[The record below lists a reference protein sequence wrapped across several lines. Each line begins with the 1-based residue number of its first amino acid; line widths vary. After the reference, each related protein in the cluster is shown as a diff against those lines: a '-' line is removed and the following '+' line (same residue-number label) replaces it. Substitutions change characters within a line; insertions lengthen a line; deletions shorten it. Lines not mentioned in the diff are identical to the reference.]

1 MQTIWASIRSAALG
15 FAITVLTPLAA
26 LGAPAFS
33 VQDIGVGVPIDVNSS
48 GQILG
53 LDTYSATQPWV
64 LDGTTK
70 SFLPL
75 PAGVTAATA
84 TRIGESG
91 AVVGQVGKQA
101 AVWWPAGAGSRTL
114 DLLAF
119 PTGATVGKAVAV
131 NKLDQVLVSF
141 GTPSTLVTG
150 LVVWSYK
157 PYLYT
162 RGGALVDLS
171 AIYTSIT
178 TFADPMDL
186 TDSGRVLLQSGQIL
200 EPNGS
205 VVTATPAF
213 PEPPPGGYHWVFFR
227 ATRLNEAGSFIGV
240 ATLSSSMGY
249 AQVVRYTPRE
259 GWKVL
264 GGLSANVM
272 ALGIDRAGDALFL
285 ANYVC
290 PINYGLAF
298 NAINVGTYCLD
309 DLILGGGWSF
319 LSFSSRGALAPT
331 SPNSNGVPA
340 SNPVGM
346 MAALG
351 YSTAA
356 GSYRLARL
364 MPAGDLPKPP
374 AVTLAATP
382 HPGTWQQPYDSI
394 TLTWTSGGYLAK
406 AYAIE
411 RKDPGSS
418 NFAEIARIGATVTQY
433 EDQNITPMATYA
445 YRVAAIGLAG
455 AGAYSNEATAKAP
468 APMDRTSPLVTINA
482 PADGA
487 TVTGT
492 VSVSATFT
500 DNVGLVYADLRF
512 SPSMGSEVI
521 CSRSLTAATTSLTVS
536 CKWDTRKVAYQ
547 SPTAT
552 VTAYGYDA
560 IGNWVQ
566 ASVNVNVT
574 YSTKGRGK

>member
-1 MQTIWASIRSAALG
+1 MQTIWTSIRSVALAL
-15 FAITVLTPLAA
+15 AITVLTPLAA

-53 LDTYSATQPWV
+53 LDTYSAAQPWV

-84 TRIGESG
+84 TRIGENG
-91 AVVGQVGKQA
+91 AVVGQVSNQA
-101 AVWWPAGAGSRTL
+101 AIWWPAGAGSRTL
-114 DLLAF
+114 ELLAF

-141 GTPSTLVTG
+141 GTPSRLVTG

-162 RGGALVDLS
+162 RGGGLVDLS
-171 AIYTSIT
+171 TLYTSIT
-178 TFADPMDL
+178 SFADPMDL

-200 EPNGS
+200 EPDGT
-205 VVTATPAF
+205 VTATPAF
-213 PEPPPGGYHWVFFR
+213 PEPPPGGYHWVFLR
-227 ATRLNEAGSFIGV
+227 AMRLNEAGSFIGV

-249 AQVVRYTPRE
+249 AQVVRYTPGA

-272 ALGIDRAGDALFL
+272 ALGIDRAGDSLLL

-290 PINYGLAF
+290 PINYGLAY

-319 LSFSSRGALAPT
+319 TSFSSRGALSAM
-331 SPNSNGVPA
+331 SPNPNGVPNP
-340 SNPVGM
+340 NPVGM

-351 YSTAA
+351 YRTAA
-356 GSYRLARL
+356 GTYRLARL

-382 HPGTWQQPYDSI
+382 HPGTWVQPYDAI

-411 RKDPGSS
+411 RKDAGGTFS
-418 NFAEIARIGATVTQY
+418 EIARIAATVTQY
-433 EDQNITPMATYA
+433 DDQNITSLATYT
-445 YRVAAIGLAG
+445 YRVATIGLAG

-468 APMDRTSPLVTINA
+468 APMDRTAPLVTINA
-482 PADGA
+482 PTEGA

-492 VSVSATFT
+492 VSISATFT
-500 DNVGLVYADLRF
+500 DNVGIVYADFRF
-512 SPSMGSEVI
+512 SPNMGNEVI
-521 CSRSLTAATTSLTVS
+521 CSNSALNPAPTLTLS
-536 CKWDTRKVAYQ
+536 CRWDTRKVAYQ

-552 VTAYGYDA
+552 VTAYGYDG

-566 ASVNVNVT
+566 KSVNVNVT